1 MDLIYDK
8 NGNFLNIASVLP
20 ASADTIP
27 LLWGSDNQ
35 VSLGNSSHIR
45 SHISCQLYNPVIKK
59 IVAWLYKALEHLNVQ
74 IITPK
79 H

>member
-27 LLWGSDNQ
+27 LLWGSNNQ
-35 VSLGNSSHIR
+35 ISLGNSSHIR
-45 SHISCQLYNPVIKK
+45 SHISCQFYNPVIKK
-59 IVAWLYKALEHLNVQ
+59 DSGLALQSFEHLNVK
-74 IITPK
+74 IFTP
-79 H
+79 

>member
-20 ASADTIP
+20 ASANTVP
-27 LLWGSDNQ
+27 LFWGSDNQ

-59 IVAWLYKALEHLNVQ
+59 DGGLLYKALDIL
-74 IITPK
+74 TLK
-79 H
+79 Y